1 MFARTNALSVF
12 SCGLPTFPGFVNS
25 RKIVST
31 LGGIFPMGL
40 SCAAAILGFP
50 TANKTTR
57 ASIVPVIF
65 FMVDL
70 LGQTHRLNI
79 ETVVLPLEHS
89 ALYTV
94 SSLRG
99 CARQFWNLL
108 DPGSRSSTTTTT
120 SGSTFIWFILE
131 KTTARLRQIRPL

>member
-1 MFARTNALSVF
+1 MLARTNALSVF
-12 SCGLPTFPGFVNS
+12 SCGLPVFPGLVYS

-31 LGGIFPMGL
+31 LGGMWLMGL
-40 SCAAAILGFP
+40 SCPTAILGFP

-70 LGQTHRLNI
+70 LGHTSRLKI
-79 ETVVLPLEHS
+79 ETVFLPLEHS
-89 ALYTV
+89 ALYTD

-99 CARQFWNLL
+99 
-108 DPGSRSSTTTTT
+108 
-120 SGSTFIWFILE
+120 
-131 KTTARLRQIRPL
+131 